1 MSNFVRTFV
10 VGLACGL
17 VLVGAV
23 APVAAQTPRGEIAAG
38 YQFLRD
44 GDSNFPTGWF
54 ISGAGNLSDRF
65 AIVGEVSSSRTS
77 FPDQLFIEG
86 ASASIN
92 GYMGGVRYFSRMGS
106 VTPFAQVLFG
116 ALQAKLETRVFGIP
130 ISESQTVGA
139 MQPGAGVDV
148 QLNDR
153 FAIRF
158 AGDYRRIFS
167 EDGAGEL
174 RFIVG
179 AVVGFGSR

>member
-1 MSNFVRTFV
+1 MSHCVRKFV
-10 VGLACGL
+10 VGLACG
-17 VLVGAV
+17 VMLVGVV

-44 GDSNFPTGWF
+44 GDSNLPRGLF
-54 ISGAGNLSDRF
+54 ISGAVNLSDRF

-77 FPDQLFIEG
+77 FPDTLFAEG
-86 ASASIN
+86 ASASIY
-92 GYMGGVRYFSRMGS
+92 GYMGGVRYFSHMGS
-106 VTPFAQVLFG
+106 VTPFAQMLFG
-116 ALQAKLETRVFGIP
+116 VLRAEEMIEFLGFP
-130 ISESQTVGA
+130 ISESQTAGA

-148 QLNDR
+148 QLNDS

-158 AGDYRRIFS
+158 AGDYRRIFT